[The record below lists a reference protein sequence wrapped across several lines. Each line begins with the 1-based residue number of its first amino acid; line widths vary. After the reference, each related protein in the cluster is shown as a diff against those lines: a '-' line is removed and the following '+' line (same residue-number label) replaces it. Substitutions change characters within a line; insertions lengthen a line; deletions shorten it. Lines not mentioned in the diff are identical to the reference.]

1 MEIGQDG
8 LMNKSKIKKKI
19 EILYSD
25 NHIMVI
31 NKKNGLLTQ
40 DSGTGK
46 VNLEDLARD
55 YVKHETKKIGN
66 VFLHACHRLDKDV
79 SGIVLFARTSKALK
93 RLSNRDSHEK
103 MKKTYHAIVS
113 GDLPIN
119 SGKLENYILHDNHK
133 SKISTSKNRRAKKA
147 ILKFK
152 VLEKISCGTKLE
164 ITLLTGR
171 YHQIRI
177 QLSNFGYPIIGDQKY
192 GSKNSLNGIGLHH
205 YKFSFYH
212 PVNDEFMTIKAP
224 YPKNKIWL

>member
-40 DSGTGK
+40 DSGTGN

-55 YVKHETKKIGN
+55 YIKHEANKIGN

-93 RLSNRDSHEK
+93 RLSNRDSQEK
-103 MKKTYHAIVS
+103 MNKIYHAIVS
-113 GDLPIN
+113 GDLPIY
-119 SGKLENYILHDNHK
+119 SGKLENYILHDNYK

-152 VLEKISCGTKLE
+152 VLEKISSGTKLE

-192 GSKNSLNGIGLHH
+192 GSKLSFNGIGLHH

-212 PVNDEFMTIKAP
+212 PVKDELMSIKAP
-224 YPKNKIWL
+224 YPKNNIWL